1 MKKIL
6 AIAFVFAVAGF
17 AKPANATMI
26 TAASVSVTG
35 VALVSTP
42 TVSGQLNYLKG
53 CHFCNDTA
61 TATCV
66 QVSDNKVVGASNGV
80 YKFAL
85 CAAAYSCT
93 DSPNKVVDNPYSNA
107 SGLSGFFG
115 ENVTFAGAI
124 TITSETA
131 YNVGLAGVT
140 LSCSYVTK

>member
-17 AKPANATMI
+17 AKPANATI
-26 TAASVSVTG
+26 VTAASVSVTG

-53 CHFCNDTA
+53 CQFCNDTA

-66 QVSDNKVVGASNGV
+66 QISDNKIVGGSGV
-80 YKFAL
+80 YKFAM

-93 DSPNKVVDNPYSNA
+93 ATPLMVTDNPASNS
-107 SGLSGFFG
+107 SGIAGFFG
-115 ENVTFAGAI
+115 EMVSFAGAI
-124 TITSETA
+124 TATSETA
-131 YNVGLAGVT
+131 NSVGLAGVT